1 MLRIAL
7 NNWLYRFVH
16 LRHAKPGERW
26 NEWSKVPRRGVHRP
40 FFSSVAPELN
50 GHSLG
55 SSNIDLWEVI
65 MPGGTV
71 ARVTEI
77 SARSDTSFEDAVKTG
92 LARAEQTLRGV
103 KSAWIKE
110 QSVDV
115 KDGGIV
121 AYRVNMLVTF
131 VLE

>member
-1 MLRIAL
+1 MS
-7 NNWLYRFVH
+7 
-16 LRHAKPGERW
+16 GD
-26 NEWSKVPRRGVHRP
+26 S
-40 FFSSVAPELN
+40 
-50 GHSLG
+50 
-55 SSNIDLWEVI
+55 
-65 MPGGTV
+65 V

-77 SARSDTSFEDAVKTG
+77 SARSTTSFEHAVTTG
-92 LARAEQTLRGV
+92 LARAESTLRGV

-115 KDGGIV
+115 ENGGVV

>member
-1 MLRIAL
+1 M
-7 NNWLYRFVH
+7 
-16 LRHAKPGERW
+16 G
-26 NEWSKVPRRGVHRP
+26 HRP
-40 FFSSVAPELN
+40 WIIQSASTL
-50 GHSLG
+50 
-55 SSNIDLWEVI
+55 EVI
-65 MPGGTV
+65 MPAGTV

-92 LARAEQTLRGV
+92 IARAEATLRGV

-110 QSVDV
+110 QVVDV
-115 KDGGIV
+115 ENGGVV